1 MWFKPTDGFFF
12 YFVEDGPVEDT
23 VQLYILSLDS
33 SDDSTVKSFTITI
46 LLTLWIRFYSKLMFS
61 RQ

>member
-1 MWFKPTDGFFF
+1 MVFF

-46 LLTLWIRFYSKLMFS
+46 LLTL
-61 RQ
+61 

>member
-1 MWFKPTDGFFF
+1 MMIF

-33 SDDSTVKSFTITI
+33 SDESTVKSYTTAIVLAFC
-46 LLTLWIRFYSKLMFS
+46 K
-61 RQ
+61 